1 MLTSIRS
8 GAAVAKGTL
17 LAIGLSTAACGSG
30 TDSPTGPSPTVQPP
44 ATTEREALVAQYH
57 AAGGP
62 DWTDTTNWLS
72 SEPLGT
78 WYGVEAENDRV
89 TKLDLCGPDGN
100 NLRGTIAPELGSLTA
115 ATDLRL
121 SNNFLTGTIPSTL
134 GNMTALEILRLSNN
148 ALSGTVPAELGD
160 LTSLVELRLHQN
172 QLTGEL
178 PRSLMDLT
186 SLRRLRIE
194 DNGGLCAPADADFQ
208 EWLGSLDEFESDCA
222 AATSARADSRRR
234 PAGAAA
240 GPEHGPFGLTAVH
253 GASYAPGRWL
263 VALAA
268 NPIARLG
275 AGATRLHESRRR
287 ADPAG
292 PPPGLAHPA
301 ASRRCG
307 TIG

>member
-100 NLRGTIAPELGSLTA
+100 NLHGTIASELGTLTE

-134 GNMTALEILRLSNN
+134 GNMASLEILRLSNN
-148 ALSGTVPAELGD
+148 ALGGTVPSELGD
-160 LTSLVELRLHQN
+160 LTNLVELRLHQN

-178 PRSLMDLT
+178 PQSLMNLT
-186 SLRRLRIE
+186 NLKRLRIE
-194 DNGGLCAPADADFQ
+194 DNAGLCAPADGDFQ
-208 EWLGSLDEFESDCA
+208 AWLGSLDEFESDCGTPMQARAGSLFRPAVVA
-222 AATSARADSRRR
+222 AAAHGPLGFSAVRSATYAAGRWLDAFATGPITGRG
-234 PAGAAA
+234 AGAASC
-240 GPEHGPFGLTAVH
+240 P
-253 GASYAPGRWL
+253 S
-263 VALAA
+263 
-268 NPIARLG
+268 
-275 AGATRLHESRRR
+275 
-287 ADPAG
+287 
-292 PPPGLAHPA
+292 
-301 ASRRCG
+301 
-307 TIG
+307 

>member
-17 LAIGLSTAACGSG
+17 LAIVLSTAACGSG

-44 ATTEREALVAQYH
+44 ATTERDALVAQYH

-100 NLRGTIAPELGSLTA
+100 NLRGTIAPELGRLTA

-194 DNGGLCAPADADFQ
+194 DNAGLCAPADADFR

-240 GPEHGPFGLTAVH
+240 GPEQQPFGLAAVH

-275 AGATRLHESRRR
+275 AGATKLHESTRR